1 MVCQHNTNWSSNT
14 LIPKVLE
21 SNRNHQR
28 RNFRGSCQWS
38 QWSQVRWLQC
48 SSSYYFGGRHETQFI
63 DFIGM
68 EGFDVIIDSY
78 LVNIVNCM
86 KIRGQEVQVA
96 Q

>member
-1 MVCQHNTNWSSNT
+1 MGDT
-14 LIPKVLE
+14 
-21 SNRNHQR
+21 
-28 RNFRGSCQWS
+28 
-38 QWSQVRWLQC
+38 
-48 SSSYYFGGRHETQFI
+48 ETQFI

-86 KIRGQEVQVA
+86 EIRGQEVQVA